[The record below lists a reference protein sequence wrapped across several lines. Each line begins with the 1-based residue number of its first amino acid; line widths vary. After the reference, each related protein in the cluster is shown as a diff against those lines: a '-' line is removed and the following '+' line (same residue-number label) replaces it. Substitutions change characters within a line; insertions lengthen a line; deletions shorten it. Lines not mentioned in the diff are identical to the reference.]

1 MKTRTIIIHE
11 KCFDVLTRSGP
22 ELDVTHVAS
31 FAVDILNAPRLIM
44 ECELQTEQNR
54 GKVGYLVR
62 NPRLF
67 ALRRVADYIR
77 LDAVLERV
85 HGPVFLQELVVELGH
100 LATPLIGV
108 EEVSQELESAAMR
121 EEQNVPRFPG
131 DETEET
137 ILAVV
142 LCPRHRPLLSRSW
155 DAACKSSW
163 DE

>member
-22 ELDVTHVAS
+22 ELDVAHVAS
-31 FAVDILNAPRLIM
+31 FAVDILNAPGLIM

-62 NPRLF
+62 DPPLF
-67 ALRRVADYIR
+67 ALRRVADHIR

-85 HGPVFLQELVVELGH
+85 HG
-100 LATPLIGV
+100 AT
-108 EEVSQELESAAMR
+108 R
-121 EEQNVPRFPG
+121 EEQNLPRFSG

-142 LCPRHRPLLSRSW
+142 LRQRQRPLLSRSW
-155 DAACKSSW
+155 DAA
-163 DE
+163 